1 MVNMKQ
7 EYTMFPFNPKL
18 MAIDEREIRT
28 VGVSRVGW
36 GPPDKKHSK
45 IITDRTM

>member
-7 EYTMFPFNPKL
+7 ESTMFLLNPKL

-28 VGVSRVGW
+28 VGLSRVGW
-36 GPPDKKHSK
+36 GPPEKKHSK
-45 IITDRTM
+45 TITDRTM